1 MEIKF
6 FNSLTNSV
14 SELTPI
20 NKGEVSIYVCGPTVY
35 NSPHIGNI
43 RPVVVFDTLRRFLE
57 YVGYRV
63 IYVSNFTDVDD
74 KIINRAIE
82 ENVPESVITEKYILE
97 YKDLLKALNVEPAY
111 KNPRVTEYMNQIIQ
125 YIDELVK
132 KGAAYVVDGDVYF
145 RVSSIKDYGELS
157 KIKIDDLIVGA
168 RIEENS
174 KKESPLDFALWKK
187 TDRGISWD
195 SPWSKG
201 RPGWHTECCV
211 MINSIFPNHLIDIHG
226 GGFDLKFPHHENE
239 IAQAKAHNGNKIA
252 NIWMH
257 NGFVNINNEKM
268 SKSLGN
274 VFLAKDFISKYGGNA
289 TRLLVLSA
297 HYRAPVNF
305 TDEAILNV
313 TNELSKIEIA
323 YRQLASRL
331 QLEGVDISLLKE
343 NNIGTFLNALADDL
357 NIANAMSEV
366 FATIK
371 DANQKMRGNQL
382 DLKALSI
389 DFKSLTDMFAILGLN
404 ISYPV
409 IDSELKEVY
418 SKYISLKKEKKY
430 EESDLYRKI
439 LLEKGII

>member
-1 MEIKF
+1 MSRQAYIIKGF
-6 FNSLTNSV
+6 RTAVGKAPKGSLRFTRPDV
-14 SELTPI
+14 MAA
-20 NKGEVSIYVCGPTVY
+20 TV
-35 NSPHIGNI
+35 
-43 RPVVVFDTLRRFLE
+43 
-57 YVGYRV
+57 
-63 IYVSNFTDVDD
+63 
-74 KIINRAIE
+74 IE
-82 ENVPESVITEKYILE
+82 KLMAAVPELD
-97 YKDLLKALNVEPAY
+97 KD
-111 KNPRVTEYMNQIIQ
+111 R
-125 YIDELVK
+125 
-132 KGAAYVVDGDVYF
+132 
-145 RVSSIKDYGELS
+145 
-157 KIKIDDLIVGA
+157 IDDLIVGA

-313 TNELSKIEIA
+313 ANELSKIEIA

>member
-313 TNELSKIEIA
+313 ANELSKIEIA